1 MSSRQQAEH
10 VRQFASLAQC
20 SERVAT
26 QLLGAFGWNLELA
39 LDSFF
44 QDGVPDGLDDE
55 LASAVDGAALVR
67 FFEEYKDAKHDKID
81 VEGMQ
86 RFCDDLGVDPSD
98 PVMLVL
104 AWRLNAT
111 TMCEFGRKEF
121 VDGMSKLGCD
131 SLRAV
136 QARLPALRAELDSIE
151 SFRSIYAFAFKYARS
166 TEPLQKALALETAIE
181 MWRLVLRGK
190 FALLDEWIGF
200 LHAET
205 THAITRDTWQLLV
218 DFALTVA
225 PDLSTYDD
233 DGAWPTLIDDFVS
246 WAKEKGVARSAQG

>member
-1 MSSRQQAEH
+1 
-10 VRQFASLAQC
+10 
-20 SERVAT
+20 
-26 QLLGAFGWNLELA
+26 
-39 LDSFF
+39 
-44 QDGVPDGLDDE
+44 
-55 LASAVDGAALVR
+55 
-67 FFEEYKDAKHDKID
+67 
-81 VEGMQ
+81 
-86 RFCDDLGVDPSD
+86 
-98 PVMLVL
+98 
-104 AWRLNAT
+104 
-111 TMCEFGRKEF
+111 
-121 VDGMSKLGCD
+121 MSKLGCD

-233 DGAWPTLIDDFVS
+233 DGARPPSCRAPPLWCRPPSCRAPPLWCRPPS
-246 WAKEKGVARSAQG
+246 CRAPPLWQSS